1 MDRKS
6 KIILVFGP
14 TASGKSTF
22 AIKLAKKINGEIINA
37 DSMQVYKE
45 LQILTAR
52 PRKKDQKNIKH
63 HLYGFR
69 SAKKIFSTGEWLTLA
84 KKKIKEIQK
93 KNKVPILVGGTGLYF
108 KAITEG
114 LVKIPKIPLNL
125 RKKVR
130 NFQKKIGQDKFYQKL
145 IKFDPLV
152 KNKINPSDVQRSIR
166 AYEVKKYSKVSLI
179 DWFKKTD
186 KKFEYDDFL
195 KIYIDFPRSDL
206 IERINKRV
214 DEMFN
219 NGAINEVKRFLKLK
233 IKKDKSPNKIIGINE
248 VEKFLIK
255 EHDLKTTK
263 ELISIKTRQYAK
275 RQSTWAR
282 GQMSSWQKIDY
293 KDLLTF
299 LKKI

>member
-6 KIILVFGP
+6 KIILVSGP